1 MPNTNENTQV
11 AFSPKM
17 TEITG
22 ATILLENV
30 TKSYGSKKA
39 AVNQL
44 TLEIPAGQT
53 VMFVGPSGCGKTTT
67 LKMVNRLIEP
77 TSGRI
82 VIDGEDVTNMNGD
95 ELRRRIGYVIQAG
108 GLLPHLTVGANV
120 GLVPK
125 MLKWDKQK
133 IAARTDE
140 LLELV
145 SLDPEVYRDR
155 YPKELSGGQQQ
166 RVGVARALA
175 ADPPVLLMDEPFGA
189 VDPITRQR
197 LQEELIHVQ
206 NELHKTIVFVT
217 HDFDEAVKLG
227 DWIVIF
233 NEGGKIEQY
242 GTPEQILAHP
252 ASEFVEDFIGS
263 GAGLKQLGLARVHE
277 VELHQ
282 VPTVVDG
289 EPAKTAADHLAE
301 AGVQRGIVLDSRE
314 RPIGWITRRQLERAE
329 TVSVA
334 QRKDFPVVGD
344 SSTLDDALDTM
355 LVAGSSEAAVT
366 GARGAYRGLITV
378 QTVIDAIENLNT
390 EPTEVATPIGHNT
403 GDIPTLTTG
412 ENGIISYELSDS
424 AKAAQGGS
432 GTATTNASEAADD
445 VAPEG
450 ETPQAPWAQDQENP
464 GSERA

>member
-1 MPNTNENTQV
+1 MSPNSFNQNPETGSQ
-11 AFSPKM
+11 K
-17 TEITG
+17 ITG

-30 TKSYGSKKA
+30 TKSYGNKKA

-67 LKMVNRLIEP
+67 LKMINRLIEP

-82 VIDGEDVTNMNGD
+82 VINGDDVTNMNGD

-108 GLLPHLTVGANV
+108 GLLPHLTVGANI
-120 GLVPK
+120 GIVPK
-125 MLKWDKQK
+125 MLKWDKEK
-133 IAARTDE
+133 IKARTDE
-140 LLELV
+140 LLDLV

-206 NELHKTIVFVT
+206 AELHKTIVFVT
-217 HDFDEAVKLG
+217 HDLDEAIKLG

-242 GTPEQILAHP
+242 GTPEQILSHP
-252 ASEFVEDFIGS
+252 ANEFVEDFIGN
-263 GAGLKQLGLARVHE
+263 GAGLKQLGLSRVRDAKLRHLQTVTVGQDARDAV
-277 VELHQ
+277 LR
-282 VPTVVDG
+282 
-289 EPAKTAADHLAE
+289 LAE
-301 AGVQRGIVLDSRE
+301 EHALRAVVLDNRD
-314 RPIGWITRRQLERAE
+314 RPVGMVTRRQLESMDTVRA
-329 TVSVA
+329 VSP
-334 QRKDFPVVGD
+334 RTFHTVGD

-355 LVAGSSEAAVT
+355 LVAGTSEAVVT
-366 GARGAYRGLITV
+366 GPRGRYKGVITARTI
-378 QTVIDAIENLNT
+378 ISSIENMT
-390 EPTEVATPIGHNT
+390 PEADEVSTPVGHNT
-403 GDIPTLTTG
+403 GMIPVAVTN
-412 ENGIISYELSDS
+412 EEGIITYEQTDE
-424 AKAAQGGS
+424 Q
-432 GTATTNASEAADD
+432 ADTQ
-445 VAPEG
+445 P
-450 ETPQAPWAQDQENP
+450 N

>member
-1 MPNTNENTQV
+1 MSN
-11 AFSPKM
+11 SSK
-17 TEITG
+17 ITG

-30 TKSYGSKKA
+30 TKSYGSKKP

-67 LKMVNRLIEP
+67 LKMINRLIEP

-82 VIDGEDVTNMNGD
+82 VINGEDVTKMNGD
-95 ELRRRIGYVIQAG
+95 DLRRRIGYVIQAG

-125 MLKWDKQK
+125 MLKWDKERIRQ
-133 IAARTDE
+133 RTDE
-140 LLELV
+140 LLDLV
-145 SLDPEVYRDR
+145 SLDPEIYRDR
-155 YPKELSGGQQQ
+155 YPKQLSGGQQQ

-206 NELHKTIVFVT
+206 AELHKTIVFVT

-252 ASEFVEDFIGS
+252 ANEFVEDFIGS
-263 GAGLKQLGLARVHE
+263 GAGLKQLGLARVRDVRMRQLPTVDLGEDAAAAANRLTEAHAIRGVVLDQHDRPVGWISRRHLE
-277 VELHQ
+277 KMSTVVLPDEKG
-282 VPTVVDG
+282 VPTVG
-289 EPAKTAADHLAE
+289 E
-301 AGVQRGIVLDSRE
+301 
-314 RPIGWITRRQLERAE
+314 
-329 TVSVA
+329 
-334 QRKDFPVVGD
+334 

-366 GARGAYRGLITV
+366 GARGRYRGVITV
-378 QTVIDAIENLNT
+378 NTVIRAIEGLSH
-390 EPTEVATPIGHNT
+390 EAVEEVSVPVGHNT
-403 GDIPTLTTG
+403 GAIPVATTA
-412 ENGIISYELSDS
+412 ENGVITYEMAEDDQQKEDEWLTS
-424 AKAAQGGS
+424 ANREWSETDRQKWENYSSLDPAEDVVGEDPNLKGS
-432 GTATTNASEAADD
+432 
-445 VAPEG
+445 
-450 ETPQAPWAQDQENP
+450 